1 MREQFTARARQSV
14 QSAFLLDA
22 LVDHLSVSVTEENV
36 QHKIEELSSSRV
48 EQQRQIEAFYA
59 EDENHQTLKRQMMRE
74 KAIQAVV
81 DKAQIKTVD
90 KEVAATQE
98 KD

>member
-1 MREQFTARARQSV
+1 M
-14 QSAFLLDA
+14 
-22 LVDHLSVSVTEENV
+22 SVTEEDV
-36 QHKIEELSSSRV
+36 RQKIEELSASGA
-48 EQQRQIEAFYA
+48 EQQRQVEAFYA
-59 EDENHQTLKRQMMRE
+59 KGENRQSLERQLMRE

-90 KEVAATQE
+90 KEVTGAQE

>member
-1 MREQFTARARQSV
+1 
-14 QSAFLLDA
+14 
-22 LVDHLSVSVTEENV
+22 
-36 QHKIEELSSSRV
+36 
-48 EQQRQIEAFYA
+48 
-59 EDENHQTLKRQMMRE
+59 MRE

-90 KEVAATQE
+90 KEVAGAQE